1 MGPEVVPAVSQDVE
15 LANVVEVEGDDTVQ
29 QVGVV
34 TFNALQKEI
43 AMKEQKL
50 GEQGEGGGSNGG
62 YMSPNY
68 TAPSMS
74 GDLEDEEDGDDDS
87 SGTMGV

>member
-1 MGPEVVPAVSQDVE
+1 MEFSPG
-15 LANVVEVEGDDTVQ
+15 ANVEGDDTVQ

-43 AMKEQKL
+43 AMKEQKFGNKERRWKQWWL
-50 GEQGEGGGSNGG
+50 RGPKLYSSIDG
-62 YMSPNY
+62 
-68 TAPSMS
+68 